1 MKRSDIKIPFSQA
14 LEKYLTAREEAER
27 AVIDRNM
34 SKLQAALED
43 MQESA
48 GHMNAL
54 TSNKEE
60 SKWVN
65 K

>member
-1 MKRSDIKIPFSQA
+1 MKRSDIKIRFSQA

-27 AVIDRNM
+27 AAINGNM
-34 SKLQAALED
+34 PKLQAALGD

-48 GHMNAL
+48 DHMDAL

-60 SKWVN
+60 SK
-65 K
+65 